1 MLFVFDHGSLSRIDC
16 RCRSAYDKEPAE
28 ITENG
33 IKSGRVSTNGGKEET
48 MENVIIVEEV
58 SKSYKGIRVLDHVNI
73 SFEKGKIH
81 GIIGRNGSGKTVL
94 IKIICGLVQPDE
106 GRVSVNGK
114 AIGKD
119 VDFPENIGVIIEAPG
134 FLPSLSAYKNLEYL
148 ASLRSVIGKEE
159 IRGAISLVGLDPDD
173 KKHVGKYSLG
183 MKQRLGIAQA
193 VMENPDILILDEPM
207 NALDKSGV
215 ADIRELLLRLK
226 GAGKTI
232 LLVSHNSE
240 DIQML
245 CDTVHEMDGG
255 KCH

>member
-1 MLFVFDHGSLSRIDC
+1 
-16 RCRSAYDKEPAE
+16 
-28 ITENG
+28 
-33 IKSGRVSTNGGKEET
+33 
-48 MENVIIVEEV
+48 MENAVIVEDIV
-58 SKSYKGIRVLDHVNI
+58 KSFKGVRVLDHVSI

-106 GRVSVNGK
+106 GHVRVNGK
-114 AIGKD
+114 EIGKD

-134 FLPSLSAYKNLEYL
+134 FLPSLSAYKNLDYL
-148 ASLRSVIGKEE
+148 ASLKGVIGKEQ
-159 IRGAISLVGLDPDD
+159 IRSAISAVGLDPDD

-193 VMENPDILILDEPM
+193 IMEDPEILILDEPM

-215 ADIRELLLRLK
+215 AAIRELLLRLK
-226 GAGKTI
+226 GEGKTI
-232 LLVSHNSE
+232 LIVSHNTE
-240 DIQML
+240 DIRML

-255 KCH
+255 KLC

>member
-1 MLFVFDHGSLSRIDC
+1 
-16 RCRSAYDKEPAE
+16 
-28 ITENG
+28 
-33 IKSGRVSTNGGKEET
+33 
-48 MENVIIVEEV
+48 MENAVIVEDIV
-58 SKSYKGIRVLDHVNI
+58 KSFKGVRVLDHVSI

-106 GRVSVNGK
+106 GHVRVNGK
-114 AIGKD
+114 EIGKD

-134 FLPSLSAYKNLEYL
+134 FLPSLSAYKNLDYL
-148 ASLRSVIGKEE
+148 ASLRGVIGKEQ
-159 IRGAISLVGLDPDD
+159 IRSAISAAGLDPDD

-193 VMENPDILILDEPM
+193 IMENPEILILDEPM

-215 ADIRELLLRLK
+215 AEIRELLLRLK
-226 GAGKTI
+226 GEGKTI
-232 LLVSHNSE
+232 LIVSHNTE
-240 DIQML
+240 DIRML

-255 KCH
+255 KLC

>member
-1 MLFVFDHGSLSRIDC
+1 
-16 RCRSAYDKEPAE
+16 
-28 ITENG
+28 
-33 IKSGRVSTNGGKEET
+33 
-48 MENVIIVEEV
+48 MENAVIVEDIV
-58 SKSYKGIRVLDHVNI
+58 KSFKGARVLDHVNI

-106 GRVSVNGK
+106 GHVRVNGK
-114 AIGKD
+114 EIGKD

-134 FLPSLSAYKNLEYL
+134 FLPSLSAYKNLDYL
-148 ASLRSVIGKEE
+148 ASLKGVIGKEQ
-159 IRGAISLVGLDPDD
+159 IRSAISAAGLDPDD

-193 VMENPDILILDEPM
+193 IMEDPEILILDEPM

-215 ADIRELLLRLK
+215 AEIRELLLRLK
-226 GAGKTI
+226 GEGKTI
-232 LLVSHNSE
+232 LIVSHNTE
-240 DIQML
+240 DIRML

-255 KCH
+255 KLC